1 MTMEAVSPYPQPNVK
16 ALKGLAAASD
26 LDAIVAMS
34 PENFAYTTGAYI
46 MTVRDV
52 RPRQAFAVLP
62 AKGEPA
68 ALVCSIE
75 RQQMQ
80 VESWIKDIRVYTE
93 FVDDPVDA
101 VVALLKEK
109 GIASGK
115 IGIDLDYLPANSHA
129 RFQKLLPDLKLV
141 NSNPRIA
148 GIRSIKLPDE
158 VAYLE
163 KTTKQTHKAIL
174 DAMSAAKLGETERVM
189 ANRIATGIINN
200 GADGIRFLVFGSGLR
215 SSQTHALANDR
226 VPLKSEIIRLDVAG
240 TYGAWCSDQAR
251 TYSTGEPTALQK
263 ETYAALWEIQTATIN
278 MVRPGMPAEEPFFFC
293 KSQFEKAKLNFTMP
307 HIGHSLGTE
316 LHESPMIRPGEKR
329 KLEQG
334 MVINIEPL
342 ITNSVGETYHLEDL
356 FVVTASGPRLLTLGF
371 APPQIP
377 IIGQPIS
384 Q

>member
-34 PENFAYTTGAYI
+34 PENFAYATGAYI

-109 GIASGK
+109 GITSGR
-115 IGIDLDYLPANSHA
+115 IGIDLDYLPVNSHA

-141 NSNPRIA
+141 DANPRIS

-200 GADGIRFLVFGSGLR
+200 GC
-215 SSQTHALANDR
+215 H
-226 VPLKSEIIRLDVAG
+226 
-240 TYGAWCSDQAR
+240 
-251 TYSTGEPTALQK
+251 
-263 ETYAALWEIQTATIN
+263 
-278 MVRPGMPAEEPFFFC
+278 
-293 KSQFEKAKLNFTMP
+293 
-307 HIGHSLGTE
+307 
-316 LHESPMIRPGEKR
+316 
-329 KLEQG
+329 
-334 MVINIEPL
+334 
-342 ITNSVGETYHLEDL
+342 
-356 FVVTASGPRLLTLGF
+356 
-371 APPQIP
+371 
-377 IIGQPIS
+377 
-384 Q
+384 